1 MKVSKRGWIPPFV
14 ILILLHCLSCGE
26 AERFRLEPTAILPGA
41 SPAGRSN
48 AAFQSF
54 LGDDQV
60 VLFGGKDSETALKD
74 TWIYDSF
81 TSEWTELTVS
91 GPSARYDTLS
101 VAIDFGGTTGKFFYV
116 IGGRDS
122 ERKILG
128 TSLMWAFQ
136 LSSRTWSEVSV
147 TIPSGVPGSLSSILG
162 RAAAAGGATADRLI
176 LISHG
181 VSASGKESDAYMI
194 SFSSPLTA
202 TVEQNVYQSVR
213 SYNIGDPRALS
224 GAAST
229 VTPANEL
236 VIFGGCYETGL
247 CPNQDSWAFDLFQK
261 EWRYMRRGPSPRT
274 FASMARALPTMG
286 DTFMDPRQHVIL
298 WGGLE
303 ESKQTFGVEKASS
316 LEVDL
321 LDVRGRKWSRELASS
336 SSESI
341 VKRYSASM
349 VVIGNGRQGN
359 LYRYLVFGGSLKDGT
374 VTNELLTLD
383 FDATQPPTQ
392 VKGGVAKM
400 QGLLYVHGIFMLI
413 AFAIFVPLGAFVAR
427 YMRLLTSSPKWF
439 AVHAVVQPL
448 AVFLAF
454 AGLIFA
460 ILGAQNKPT
469 HVHAVIGICL
479 LVLASLQLLGGLPFI
494 RPNPNAGLKRQIW
507 SALHHVGGWM
517 AFSLGL
523 FNCFI
528 GLILL
533 VVPVGIWVSF
543 IVFTAVLVLA
553 AIVLET
559 RRLSRR
565 DHKDSRYLEE
575 LSFDG
580 VPEKVQETAL

>member
-1 MKVSKRGWIPPFV
+1 M
-14 ILILLHCLSCGE
+14 
-26 AERFRLEPTAILPGA
+26 
-41 SPAGRSN
+41 
-48 AAFQSF
+48 
-54 LGDDQV
+54 
-60 VLFGGKDSETALKD
+60 VLFGGKNSEAALGD

-81 TSEWTELTVS
+81 TSEWTSLTIV

-101 VAIDFGGTTGKFFYV
+101 VAIDFGGTTGKFLYV

-122 ERKILG
+122 EKNVLD

-147 TIPSGVPGSLSSILG
+147 SIPSAVPGSLPSILG
-162 RAAAAGGATADRLI
+162 RAAAAGGATAESQI

-181 VSASGKESDAYMI
+181 TSASGKASDAYMI
-194 SFSSPLTA
+194 SFSTPLTA
-202 TVEQNVYQSVR
+202 TVEQKLYQSVR

-224 GAAST
+224 AAAST

-247 CPNQDSWAFDLFQK
+247 CPNQDSWAFDVFQK

-274 FASMARALPTMG
+274 FASMARALPNMG
-286 DTFMDPRQHVIL
+286 DSFMDPRQHVIL

-321 LDVRGRKWSRELASS
+321 LDVRGREWTRELAASS
-336 SSESI
+336 TNSTL
-341 VKRYSASM
+341 KRHSASM
-349 VVIGNGRQGN
+349 VVIGNGMQGN
-359 LYRYLVFGGSLKDGT
+359 LYRYLIFGGALQDGS
-374 VTNELLTLD
+374 VTNELLTL
-383 FDATQPPTQ
+383 FFNPSQPS
-392 VKGGVAKM
+392 VEVDGGGVARM

-413 AFAIFVPLGAFVAR
+413 AFAIFVPLGAFIAR

-439 AVHAVVQPL
+439 ALHAVVQPI
-448 AVFLAF
+448 AVFLAWV
-454 AGLIFA
+454 GIIFA

-469 HVHAVIGICL
+469 HVHAVMGICL
-479 LVLASLQLLGGLPFI
+479 MILASLQVLGGLPFI

-507 SALHHVGGWM
+507 STFHHVGGWL
-517 AFSLGL
+517 ACSFGL

-528 GLILL
+528 GLLLL

-543 IVFTAVLVLA
+543 IAFTAVLVLA
-553 AIVLET
+553 AIVLEV

-565 DHKDSRYLEE
+565 DHKDSRYMEE